1 MSEFKDELSKPP
13 SSFSVKA
20 FLDKL
25 INDAN
30 EDSYSQSVK
39 SAAKYGADNLDDLAV
54 IFWCRIYELFENY
67 LTENL
72 EVLQMTNKDFTCTT
86 SKLQLLFLSQEYRS
100 DLISAYNVKKWI
112 EIDDGQRSV
121 GALLLFQLFQLFGSE
136 VGKRVRKEEECTPIR
151 FNVQEMGPDGRGK
164 VRYIG
169 GWDISKCL
177 NRARSYVIEN
187 KLSHQRMFASKF
199 TKR

>member
-1 MSEFKDELSKPP
+1 MSDFRDELSKPP

-25 INDAN
+25 INDTN

-39 SAAKYGADNLDDLAV
+39 SATKYGADNLDDFELLAV

-72 EVLQMTNKDFTCTT
+72 EVLQMTNIDFTYTT

-100 DLISAYNVKKWI
+100 DLISA
-112 EIDDGQRSV
+112 
-121 GALLLFQLFQLFGSE
+121 
-136 VGKRVRKEEECTPIR
+136 
-151 FNVQEMGPDGRGK
+151 
-164 VRYIG
+164 
-169 GWDISKCL
+169 
-177 NRARSYVIEN
+177 
-187 KLSHQRMFASKF
+187 
-199 TKR
+199 